1 MFSRFGLLHSMSLCH
16 CHVQYNRLI
25 SFYSA
30 SFFRLFLQSPI
41 LHSLFSGGPN
51 GSPQSQLQSAGVAP
65 VDCQQM
71 GSGPGACPQPP
82 LVTTMGSM
90 ASAPLGIT
98 STSQQQ
104 QQQSHGEL
112 KFLASV
118 PSHAHPPLRPV
129 PSDPL
134 AAHRVYAS
142 DGAYAAQLAR
152 GQQPP
157 SPAQSQTGAQALQM
171 QFQQISLVRFD
182 VLEVLLGLRLR
193 RVPYV
198 CTNCGSPSCSL
209 FDDWRASASDE
220 CLSSAHLPLQLHSA
234 ASANYC
240 LSGLQY
246 SSAQTQPS
254 AFSLSLAS

>member
-1 MFSRFGLLHSMSLCH
+1 MFSRFGLLHSMSICH

-30 SFFRLFLQSPI
+30 SFFRVFLQSPI

-51 GSPQSQLQSAGVAP
+51 GSPQSQLQSAGVPP

-98 STSQQQ
+98 STSKQQQ
-104 QQQSHGEL
+104 QQQHQSHGEL

-142 DGAYAAQLAR
+142 DGAYAAQ
-152 GQQPP
+152 
-157 SPAQSQTGAQALQM
+157 SQTGAQALQM

-182 VLEVLLGLRLR
+182 VLEVLLGIRLL

-220 CLSSAHLPLQLHSA
+220 CLSSAQLICRCSFTLLHLQIT
-234 ASANYC
+234 ASPVCNTRALR
-240 LSGLQY
+240 LSL
-246 SSAQTQPS
+246 QPS
-254 AFSLSLAS
+254 VFSLSLAS